1 MEKYGLFSVK
11 RLRSMMFSLDFFTDM
26 FGHRALP
33 QRLRLSKCLRALG
46 QDGRN
51 GKWHQSVKT
60 DGKETDLF
68 TPQS

>member
-1 MEKYGLFSVK
+1 
-11 RLRSMMFSLDFFTDM
+11 MFSLDFFTDM

-46 QDGRN
+46 QHGRN